1 MTTASYFSKS
11 KSIQG
16 SFFVP
21 FDLPVLMGSEKAE
34 IFICYVVPEIHLSL
48 KKKKK
53 KANFI

>member
-48 KKKKK
+48 KKKK
-53 KANFI
+53 ANFI